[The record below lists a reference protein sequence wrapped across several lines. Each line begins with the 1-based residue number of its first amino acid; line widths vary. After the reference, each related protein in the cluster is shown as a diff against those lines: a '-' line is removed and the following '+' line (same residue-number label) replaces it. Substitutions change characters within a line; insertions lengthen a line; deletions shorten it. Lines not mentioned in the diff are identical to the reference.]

1 MPVKTQL
8 AATSVAHVHHAA
20 RNFGQRLAK
29 TAAPRNAQT
38 TWKDGNA
45 AEPLLR
51 SSTRSICIMRPSSP
65 TGSNGRGGAEAG
77 VIRDIAV
84 AAMMALEAERA
95 QRRRE
100 PLLATPTG
108 AKGGTGD

>member
-29 TAAPRNAQT
+29 TAAPRKAQT

-51 SSTRSICIMRPSSP
+51 SSTRSICIMRPSRP
-65 TGSNGRGGAEAG
+65 TGSNGRGGAVAG
-77 VIRDIAV
+77 VVRKNAVGAVKGVKAERGKRGSARVV
-84 AAMMALEAERA
+84 AAAR
-95 QRRRE
+95 
-100 PLLATPTG
+100 
-108 AKGGTGD
+108 GGGG